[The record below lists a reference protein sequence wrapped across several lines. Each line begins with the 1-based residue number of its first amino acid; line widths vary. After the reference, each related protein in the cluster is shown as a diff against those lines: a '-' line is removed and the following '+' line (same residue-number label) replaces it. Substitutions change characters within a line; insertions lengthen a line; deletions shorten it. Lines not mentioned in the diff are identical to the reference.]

1 MIGNDVVDLTISEF
15 KSEQRFW
22 RYANKMC
29 SAREQ
34 AQFGVFEA
42 RDISIWRF
50 WSLKEAAFKAAVRL
64 GYAEDFSPSGTLVV
78 LLDNTQSKISLGDLE
93 FLGSSELSGDCL
105 YAEVRHCS
113 AALKKVSRRS
123 ADNPRAIEYKGCLP
137 YVSMG
142 RDTLYPASLS
152 HHGKYYRLIYWSA

>member
-1 MIGNDVVDLTISEF
+1 MIGNDVVDLSISEF
-15 KSEQRFW
+15 GSEQRFW
-22 RYANKMC
+22 RYANKIC

-34 AQFGVFEA
+34 AQFGVFEEQ
-42 RDISIWRF
+42 DISIWRF

-64 GYAEDFSPSGTLVV
+64 GYTEDFSPSKTLVV

-93 FLGSSELSGDCL
+93 FLGISELSGNCL

-113 AALKKVSRRS
+113 AALKKVNRKS
-123 ADNPRAIEYKGCLP
+123 ADNPIAIEHKGRLP
-137 YVSMG
+137 YVSMEG
-142 RDTLYPASLS
+142 DVLYPASLS